1 MKTFNELRTINVSE
15 HIDKKNGMSYLS
27 WTYAVDTLLQ
37 ADPTATWEFLPHLEI
52 NGTIMV
58 RCQVHAFNKTMF
70 MQLAVFDYKNQ
81 AIKTP
86 NACHVSNSMMRCLV
100 KCIATF
106 GIGLYIYAGEDLPE
120 EDKGS
125 SGGSALSLEPNIF
138 NKHSV
143 SSMQPRDDEVGIPS
157 TVYRVPFGKFVK
169 KSLDEIDIREMKNY
183 IDYLETKA
191 QKDNKPIQGVV
202 AEFID
207 KASSHIAALENQQGQ
222 ESVDWETFKN
232 K

>member
-1 MKTFNELRTINVSE
+1 MSKKFNELRKINVSD
-15 HIDKKNGMSYLS
+15 HIEKKNGMSYLS

-58 RCQVHAFNKTMF
+58 RCQVHAFEKTMF

-81 AIKTP
+81 AIKDP
-86 NACHVSNSMMRCLV
+86 NACQVSNSMMRCLV
-100 KCIATF
+100 KCIACF

-120 EDKGS
+120 EDANTANPH
-125 SGGSALSLEPNIF
+125 SASN
-138 NKHSV
+138 
-143 SSMQPRDDEVGIPS
+143 MQPREDEVGIPS

-183 IDYLETKA
+183 IEYLENKA
-191 QKDNKPIQGVV
+191 VKDGKEIQGVV
-202 AEFID
+202 KDFID

-222 ESVDWETFKN
+222 ESQDWETFKN